1 MAFFLY
7 ICCMYANIVK
17 VYEAVRELANK
28 DQRGFVTPSSFNKFA
43 HQAQVNLFNK
53 MFNEFEQARASVR
66 RSVSAKGNKSRIK
79 RLEEDLSFYSVSE
92 NLDKDSTAAAFKK
105 NDLTYNFARLI
116 SLSSSGDVLFGDST
130 RTPIDVV
137 YDEEKIERILRSDLN
152 KPTESDPVALVSN
165 HIEVFPESI
174 VKIYVRYYRQPGA
187 RDNNG
192 DFVDNLPSLSTA
204 LADQTTANHFD
215 MPEHYEPE
223 LAVEISKMIG
233 LHLRDA
239 DMYNYSSKEEIPKPS
254 K

>member
-28 DQRGFVTPSSFNKFA
+28 DQRGFVTPQSFNKFA
-43 HQAQVNLFNK
+43 HQAQVNLFNN
-53 MFNEFEQARASVR
+53 MFGEFEQARASVR
-66 RSVSAKGNKSRIK
+66 RGISAKGNKSRIK
-79 RLEEDLSFYSVSE
+79 RLEEDLSFYSTAE
-92 NLDKDSTAAAFKK
+92 TLPKDSTVSAFKK
-105 NDLTYNFARLI
+105 SDLTYNFARLI
-116 SLSSSGDVLFGDST
+116 SISSSGSVLFGSST
-130 RTPIDVV
+130 RTPVDIV

-152 KPTESDPVALVSN
+152 TPTESDPVALVSN
-165 HIEVFPESI
+165 HIEVFPETI
-174 VKIYVRYYRQPGA
+174 KKIYVRYYRQPGA
-187 RDNNG
+187 RDVNG
-192 DFVDNLPSLSTA
+192 KIVDTVPSLSTT
-204 LADQTTANHFD
+204 LTNQNTANHFD

-223 LAVEISKMIG
+223 LAIEIAKMIG

>member
-28 DQRGFVTPSSFNKFA
+28 DQRGFVTPQSFNKFA
-43 HQAQVNLFNK
+43 HQAQVNLFNN

-66 RSVSAKGNKSRIK
+66 GGISAKGNKSRIK
-79 RLEEDLSFYSVSE
+79 RLEEDLSFYSTSETLPKDTTVS
-92 NLDKDSTAAAFKK
+92 AFKK

-116 SLSSSGDVLFGDST
+116 SISSSGTTLFGGST
-130 RTPIDVV
+130 RIPVDVV

-152 KPTESDPVALVSN
+152 TPTASNPVALVSN
-165 HIEVFPESI
+165 HIEVFPDTI
-174 VKIYVRYYRQPGA
+174 KKIYVRYYRQPGA
-187 RDNNG
+187 RDVNG
-192 DFVDNLPSLSTA
+192 DFVDTVPSLATT
-204 LADQTTANHFD
+204 LTDQTTANHFD

-223 LAVEISKMIG
+223 LAIEIAKMIG